1 MIHCHI
7 NKRSKGYQFNLTV
20 VYGFN
25 TIEQMKSL
33 WTDMNKMVQN
43 VTQPWLII
51 GYFNALLSPKDR
63 LAGAPVNLNEI
74 KDFADCVK
82 VMGINELQWKG
93 SYYTWNNKQIGNAR
107 ISSRIDRVIRSNLLL
122 K

>member
-1 MIHCHI
+1 
-7 NKRSKGYQFNLTV
+7 
-20 VYGFN
+20 
-25 TIEQMKSL
+25 
-33 WTDMNKMVQN
+33 MNKMVQN

-82 VMGINELQWKG
+82 VMCMNELQWKG

>member
-43 VTQPWLII
+43 VIYPWLII
-51 GYFNALLSPKDR
+51 GDFNAILSPKDR
-63 LAGAPVNLNEI
+63 LAGAPVYVNEI

-82 VMGINELQWKG
+82 AMGIHELQWKG

-107 ISSRIDRVIRSNLLL
+107 ISSKIDRAFGNDA
-122 K
+122 